1 MTDYVPNEGNIYIY
15 IYIYNQTIILRQVIY
30 LKDKSKV
37 IY

>member
-1 MTDYVPNEGNIYIY
+1 MTDYVPKKGKKN
-15 IYIYNQTIILRQVIY
+15 YNQTIILRQVIY

>member
-1 MTDYVPNEGNIYIY
+1 MTDYVPNEGKK
-15 IYIYNQTIILRQVIY
+15 IYNQTIIFRQVIY

>member
-1 MTDYVPNEGNIYIY
+1 MTDYVPKEGKK
-15 IYIYNQTIILRQVIY
+15 IYNQTIILRQVIY